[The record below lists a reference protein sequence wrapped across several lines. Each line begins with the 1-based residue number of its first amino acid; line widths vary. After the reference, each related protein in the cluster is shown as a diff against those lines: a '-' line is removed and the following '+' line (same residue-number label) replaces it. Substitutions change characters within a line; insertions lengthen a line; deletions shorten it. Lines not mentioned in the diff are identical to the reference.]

1 MHIIKNTDKSYPCT
15 NCGSE
20 NVSIVRED
28 SQNPRLKCNTC
39 NFMFNGQDS
48 LAAKESGGLKGSSEE
63 ELALAAEPEIYTIEE
78 KPETWASVETP
89 RTSTGEVSAK
99 LYTSSKAI
107 PRSPAYLFI
116 TKDRRTQEIVSQ
128 KDFKKTVLRWE
139 TGAKYDCYQLSPKQV
154 GVKVE
159 IDD

>member
-39 NFMFNGQDS
+39 NFMFSGQDS
-48 LAAKESGGLKGSSEE
+48 IAAKESGGLKGSSEE
-63 ELALAAEPEIYTIEE
+63 DLALASDPEVYTIEE
-78 KPETWASVETP
+78 KPEAWSPAP
-89 RTSTGEVSAK
+89 RTPTGEVSAQ
-99 LYTSSKAI
+99 LYTSPKAI

-116 TKDRRTQEIVSQ
+116 AKDRMSQEIVSL
-128 KDFKKTVLRWE
+128 KDFKKTVLKWE
-139 TGAKYDCYQLSPKQV
+139 QRGKYDCYQLSAKQV

-159 IDD
+159 IDE